1 MRIPLYLRFAIILLL
16 GLSALIVGTTYI
28 NFRIWRDVAR
38 GYGLSNL
45 EKKLENGLERKNWD
59 PADWAFLVEKQD
71 QKGRWLNAPSGLSP
85 KDSEILAGYVLQQ
98 VRASKT
104 KEGSFE
110 LAPQNDAHSL
120 PRYFVSFRA
129 EPERLLV
136 LGTLD
141 HLNLA
146 SLSPWAIPYLSIFAG
161 SYGLAFLLAL
171 GLSFYVSSSYR
182 QLNQAIERIGAGRL
196 DGVKLPES
204 RDPDLSLLSLSISK
218 LASLLNQR
226 DTELAKVSQ
235 LANED
240 PLTKLP
246 NFRAFRAAFEKAPS
260 EQGDTSSN
268 WISILDLDYFK
279 KVNDQLG
286 HLCGDEALRAVGS
299 LLRARQIPGTFA
311 ARYGGEEFVVLLR
324 AQTQIEAADYL
335 QMLMNG
341 LRQAKIVLPEA
352 LAKDVGRSDFQVTA
366 SFGLAPVKSGET
378 LESAL
383 AKADKALYRAKKR
396 GRNRICMN
404 EPEDKE
410 WT

>member
-16 GLSALIVGTTYI
+16 GLSALIIGTTYI
-28 NFRIWRDVAR
+28 NFRIWKDVAR

-45 EKKLENGLERKNWD
+45 EKKLENGLTQKNWD

-71 QKGRWLNAPSGLSP
+71 QKGRWLNAPKGLSP
-85 KDSEILAGYVLQQ
+85 KDTEILAGFVLQQ
-98 VRASKT
+98 IQASKT

-110 LAPQNDAHSL
+110 LAGQDAGYTL

-129 EPERLLV
+129 ESERLLV

-182 QLNQAIERIGAGRL
+182 QLNRAIERIGAGRL
-196 DGVKLPES
+196 DGVELPES
-204 RDPDLSLLSLSISK
+204 RDPDLSLLSFSIGK
-218 LASLLNQR
+218 LAALLNQR

-240 PLTKLP
+240 PLTRLP
-246 NFRAFRAAFEKAPS
+246 NFRAFRTAFDAASRESAD
-260 EQGDTSSN
+260 QNTN

-286 HLCGDEALRAVGS
+286 HLSGDEALRMVGT
-299 LLRARQIPGTFA
+299 LLKSRLQPGSFA
-311 ARYGGEEFVVLLR
+311 ARYGGEEFVLLLR
-324 AQTQIEAADYL
+324 AQTQSEVAEYL
-335 QMLMNG
+335 QKLMQG
-341 LRQAKIVLPEA
+341 LRAATVVLPEA
-352 LAKDVGRSDFQVTA
+352 LAKDAGRSEFQVTA
-366 SFGLAPVKSGET
+366 SFGIAPVKSGET

-383 AKADKALYRAKKR
+383 SKADKALYQAKKR